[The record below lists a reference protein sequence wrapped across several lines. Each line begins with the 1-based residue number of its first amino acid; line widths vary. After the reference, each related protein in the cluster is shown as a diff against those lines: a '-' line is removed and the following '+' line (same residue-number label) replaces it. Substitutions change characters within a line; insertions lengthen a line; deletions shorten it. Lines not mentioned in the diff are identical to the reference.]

1 MTKKT
6 TFEDALKKL
15 EKIVTKLEEGNLPLE
30 ESVKLFEEGKRL
42 SQSCAKELVAVEK
55 KVQKLLEDEK
65 GQLRAVPFDAPEEES
80 AQDTSKHKD
89 EDEEEE
95 SDDEEGSLPF

>member
-1 MTKKT
+1 MAKKT

-30 ESVKLFEEGKRL
+30 ESVKLFEEGQRL
-42 SQSCAKELVAVEK
+42 SQACAKELVAVEK

-65 GQLRAVPFDAPEEES
+65 GQLRAVPFDASEEEG
-80 AQDTSKHKD
+80 AEHAPKKQ
-89 EDEEEE
+89 DEEKD